1 MMKYILI
8 FLLSINLLNAGS
20 VSAELVREKKEVIQ
34 LKKDL
39 NQFYNKKEKEYKK
52 RKKDLLDILS
62 KIEKEKQEIK
72 TYYNENLNTLKDI
85 KGLVSTKTTKVYNG
99 MKPKTSSRI
108 FDKMIE
114 DGEIDDVF
122 AIILKLKEKKISSIM
137 KFLSIENSA
146 EITKMLQNFKAEKG
160 R

>member
-1 MMKYILI
+1 MKYILI
-8 FLLSINLLNAGS
+8 FLLSINFLNAGS

-62 KIEKEKQEIK
+62 KIEKEKQEIE

-85 KGLVSTKTTKVYNG
+85 KGLVVTKTTKVYNG
-99 MKPKTSSRI
+99 MKAKTSSKI

>member
-72 TYYNENLNTLKDI
+72 TYL
-85 KGLVSTKTTKVYNG
+85 
-99 MKPKTSSRI
+99 MKI
-108 FDKMIE
+108 
-114 DGEIDDVF
+114 
-122 AIILKLKEKKISSIM
+122 
-137 KFLSIENSA
+137 
-146 EITKMLQNFKAEKG
+146 
-160 R
+160 

>member
-1 MMKYILI
+1 
-8 FLLSINLLNAGS
+8 
-20 VSAELVREKKEVIQ
+20 
-34 LKKDL
+34 
-39 NQFYNKKEKEYKK
+39 
-52 RKKDLLDILS
+52 
-62 KIEKEKQEIK
+62 
-72 TYYNENLNTLKDI
+72 
-85 KGLVSTKTTKVYNG
+85 